1 MPPLP
6 SDHEQDAAGTAGGAT
21 AASTAPAARVHPPRS
36 RAMRI
41 ALWWAGAVSLVLG
54 ILGIFLPVLPT
65 TPFIL
70 LTAACW
76 ARASPRLHRRLLAHP
91 RFGPMIDNWER
102 YHSVPRRVKLT
113 SIGLLSLSIS
123 FSIYML
129 RGRLWLQLMLAAFA
143 VSVAVWMWRLPTREV
158 EKKKKDGR

>member
-1 MPPLP
+1 MSPHPTDDP
-6 SDHEQDAAGTAGGAT
+6 HDAAGTAGGV
-21 AASTAPAARVHPPRS
+21 AAPVRAARVRPPRS

-41 ALWWAGAVSLVLG
+41 ALWWAGALSLVLG

-102 YHSVPRRVKLT
+102 YRSVPRKVKLT

-129 RGRLWLQLMLAAFA
+129 RGKLWLQLLLAAFA
-143 VSVAVWMWRLPTREV
+143 VSVAVWMWRLPTQEV
-158 EKKKKDGR
+158 EKKEKDGE